1 IYPLSLHDALPIC
14 KAVRV
19 IARREDEKQPG
30 PADAPPALGSSGVRF
45 ALNQNY
51 EIALIFCFYVSALLS
66 PFSTAFSSSLW
77 ASACALPAV
86 VPDVLPPL
94 GDLAHGLDAEL
105 DVQVGE
111 PPEHAAG
118 RVARLDAAAVQ
129 RQGGDQQER
138 AARHLRR
145 ETAREQRRRL
155 HVDRESPLVVE
166 RLLVLLVALPE
177 ARVGRVY
184 HAGAV
189 VVALL

>member
-30 PADAPPALGSSGVRF
+30 PAEHPPALGSSGVRF

-86 VPDVLPPL
+86 VVTYSFPVDLRWGQHNVERHLLLYAVHVENRFPPSRPCRP
-94 GDLAHGLDAEL
+94 GPQFSFATPSL
-105 DVQVGE
+105 DV
-111 PPEHAAG
+111 
-118 RVARLDAAAVQ
+118 
-129 RQGGDQQER
+129 
-138 AARHLRR
+138 
-145 ETAREQRRRL
+145 
-155 HVDRESPLVVE
+155 
-166 RLLVLLVALPE
+166 
-177 ARVGRVY
+177 
-184 HAGAV
+184 
-189 VVALL
+189 

>member
-77 ASACALPAV
+77 ASAYALPAV
-86 VPDVLPPL
+86 MPNMLPPL
-94 GDLAHGLDAEL
+94 GDLAHRLDADL
-105 DVQVGE
+105 DVVVGVLV
-111 PPEHAAG
+111 EHGSGRLAG
-118 RVARLDAAAVQ
+118 LDAAALQ
-129 RQGGDQQER
+129 RQVGDEQQR
-138 AARHLRR
+138 ADGNLAGEAH
-145 ETAREQRRRL
+145 REQRGG
-155 HVDRESPLVVE
+155 PL
-166 RLLVLLVALPE
+166 AD
-177 ARVGRVY
+177 A
-184 HAGAV
+184 
-189 VVALL
+189 